1 VRRRTA
7 QLRFRQAFVAQAAAQ
22 VHELAAEL
30 RVDADAAEPA
40 VIELRRLAETA
51 GTLNLPTVAQAALD
65 AATELEGTEGGP
77 RSLRRIAN
85 ALRHSG
91 GRLRFGPIVVV
102 GLSAEEAD
110 DLARAAPLCCEP
122 LRLYP
127 DLATFAAGLHT
138 EQPTAVVLPVEDVEA
153 VAQLVGRER
162 FPVLVHAAPHV
173 WKPRVVALEAGA
185 HAVLTRP
192 FGLRDVTRV
201 VRWHTQGAHDVHDV
215 LVLADPDPSRDGLVR
230 AIEDLGMV
238 ARLAADPA
246 ELPTLLDR
254 SVPSAVV
261 LGPSVAG
268 TPALSLALVVRGH
281 PRAHPVPIL
290 VSGHPE
296 DPALLRAAGVDD
308 IMRTDVQ
315 PDLAAHR
322 LRDRIL
328 RLRALPWDRDTR
340 TGWPNRLGILDALD
354 DEIHAVTRSG
364 RTLTVV
370 LLELEGL
377 DLVEEAAGRDAAADV
392 CRILRGVV
400 TDGLRRTDRYGTLGL
415 PGSVVIGLPGCDLE
429 TARTRLG
436 DVLQRFS
443 ERIRGDDRFEDVQ
456 IAVGAADTEL
466 GLADVG
472 VRAEQDLKRRTS

>member
-30 RVDADAAEPA
+30 RKDPDAAEA
-40 VIELRRLAETA
+40 AAIELRRLAETA
-51 GTLNLPTVAQAALD
+51 GTLSLPTVAQAALD
-65 AATELEGTEGGP
+65 AATELEGGSGGP

-85 ALRHSG
+85 AVRHSG

-102 GLSAEEAD
+102 GLSPEESD
-110 DLARAAPLCCEP
+110 ELARAAPLCCEP
-122 LRLYP
+122 VRCYP
-127 DLATFAAGLHT
+127 DLATFAGGLHT

-162 FPVLVHAAPHV
+162 FPVLVHASPHV
-173 WKPRVVALEAGA
+173 WEARVVALRAGA

-192 FGLRDVTRV
+192 FGLREVTRV
-201 VRWHTQGAHDVHDV
+201 VRWQTQGADDVHDV
-215 LVLADPDPSRDGLVR
+215 LVLADPEPTRDGLVR

-238 ARLAADPA
+238 VRLATDPV
-246 ELPTLLDR
+246 ELPALLDR

-261 LGPSVAG
+261 LGPSVEG

-308 IMRTDVQ
+308 VMRTDLQ

-354 DEIHAVTRSG
+354 DELVAATRSG
-364 RTLTVV
+364 RPLTVA

-377 DLVEEAAGRDAAADV
+377 DLVEETSGREAGADV

-400 TDGLRRTDRYGTLGL
+400 ADGLRKTDRYGTLGL
-415 PGSVVIGLPGCDLE
+415 PGSVVLGMPGCDRD
-429 TARTRLG
+429 TALIRLG
-436 DVLQRFS
+436 DVMKRFT
-443 ERIRGDDRFEDVQ
+443 ERIRGDDRFVDVQ
-456 IAVGAADTEL
+456 LAVGAADTER
-466 GLADVG
+466 GLADVA
-472 VRAEQDLKRRTS
+472 VRAEQDLKGRT